1 MLVVFTKAA
10 VEGRLLAADGV
21 RRMPAFTGFLDLSKA
36 RLVAQGGVRFVYEH
50 DDFPGM
56 LIKIYKPDAIDDE
69 GHFTGK
75 KRKRMKFRRRLG
87 AFVQVNREV
96 AEFLAFQ
103 ARPSNRCGQWP
114 IAKMFGF
121 VETEI
126 GLGVLTEKL
135 TAPDGGPAP
144 TLVALVRGRQFSP
157 RHRAALQRFFQ
168 DMEERHICMCDPHP
182 SNIVF
187 AGDIDNDGR
196 FVAIDGLGAKTLLPV
211 RDWFKFFNARRT
223 RRSAQRIWKFVDG
236 GGNASTRP
244 APAFG
249 LTGVKA

>member
-1 MLVVFTKAA
+1 
-10 VEGRLLAADGV
+10 
-21 RRMPAFTGFLDLSKA
+21 MPAFMGSLDLSQA

-56 LIKIYKPDAIDDE
+56 LIKVYKPDAIDDE
-69 GHFTGK
+69 GHFVGK

-87 AFVQVNREV
+87 AFVQVNREI

-103 ARPSNRCGQWP
+103 ARRSNRGEQWP

-126 GLGVLTEKL
+126 GLGVLTQKL
-135 TAPDGGPAP
+135 TAPDGGLAP

-157 RHRAALQRFFQ
+157 RHRAALQRFLQ
-168 DMEERHICMCDPHP
+168 DLEERHICMCDPHP

-187 AGDIDNDGR
+187 AGDIESGGR

-223 RRSAQRIWKFVDG
+223 RRNAQRIWKFVDG
-236 GGNASTRP
+236 GGKASTEP
-244 APAFG
+244 APAVG
-249 LTGVKA
+249 LAGVQA

>member
-1 MLVVFTKAA
+1 
-10 VEGRLLAADGV
+10 
-21 RRMPAFTGFLDLSKA
+21 MPVFTGFLDLSEA
-36 RLVAQGGVRFVYEH
+36 RLIAQGGVRFVYEH

-56 LIKIYKPDAIDDE
+56 LIKIYKPGIIDDE
-69 GHFTGK
+69 GHFIGK
-75 KRKRMKFRRRLG
+75 KRKRMKLRRRLG
-87 AFVQVNREV
+87 AFVQVNREI

-103 ARPSNRCGQWP
+103 AKPSNRRGQWP

-135 TAPDGGPAP
+135 TAPDGGLAP

-157 RHRAALQRFFQ
+157 HYRAALQRFFQ
-168 DMEERHICMCDPHP
+168 DLEDRHICLCDPHP

-187 AGDIDNDGR
+187 AGDIENDGR
-196 FVAIDGLGAKTLLPV
+196 FIAIDGLGAKTLLPA

-223 RRSAQRIWKFVDG
+223 RRSAQKIWRFVDG
-236 GGNASTRP
+236 SGKASTEP
-244 APAFG
+244 APAIG